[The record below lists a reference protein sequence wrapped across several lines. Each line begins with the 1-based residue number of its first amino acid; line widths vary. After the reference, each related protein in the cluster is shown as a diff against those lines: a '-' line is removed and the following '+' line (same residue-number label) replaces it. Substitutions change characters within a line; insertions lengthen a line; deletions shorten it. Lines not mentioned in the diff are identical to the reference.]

1 MRLTSFAALCTLSF
15 AVAAYALVAY
25 TVAPVGGLVHPD
37 MRAAFEAN
45 RVAVYAHVFCS
56 LAALAIG
63 PLQFSTRLRARHLS
77 LHRWLGRVYL
87 GVAVLIGGI
96 SGLYLAFHAFG
107 GLAARLGFG
116 CLALAWLYTGLR
128 AYRYV
133 RAGRIAAHRAWMAR
147 NFALAFAAVTLR
159 IYVPS
164 SLAAGIEFETA
175 YPYIAWA
182 CWVPNLV
189 IAELLLRS
197 ARPVLSREPSP
208 PRP

>member
-1 MRLTSFAALCTLSF
+1 MRLTSFIALCMLSF

-25 TVAPVGGLVHPD
+25 SVAPVGALVHPD

-45 RVAVYAHVFCS
+45 RVAVYLHVFCS

-63 PLQFSTRLRARHLS
+63 PLQFSTRLRTRRLS
-77 LHRWLGRVYL
+77 LHRWLGRLFL
-87 GVAVLIGGI
+87 GVAVLIGGL

-107 GLAARLGFG
+107 GLTARLGFG
-116 CLALAWLYTGLR
+116 CLAVAWLYTGLR
-128 AYRYV
+128 AYLAV
-133 RAGRIAAHRAWMAR
+133 RAGKIAEHRAWMMR

-159 IYVPS
+159 IYLPS
-164 SLAAGIEFETA
+164 SLAAGVEFEMA

-189 IAELLLRS
+189 VAELLIRRIPPVFP
-197 ARPVLSREPSP
+197 ARADANI
-208 PRP
+208 